1 MWNWQQKDWPNFS
14 YNEHALKELEEQFLK
29 NSGEHSGAL
38 KHISDEDK
46 ELLKVELLS
55 EEALKTSEIEGEF
68 LDRDSLQS
76 SIGRQFGLK
85 TDNRKVPPAEQGV
98 AAMMVDLYKTF
109 DAPLSHEYLWQW
121 NKMLINGQQN
131 IKIGAYRDSKDSMR
145 IVSGAIY
152 DPTIHFEAPPADALH
167 KEMEAFVRWFNETSK
182 QGTTPLPALTRAAIA
197 HLYFV
202 CIHPFEDGNG
212 RISRSLAEKSLAQSL
227 NQPTLISLA
236 YTIERAKKD
245 YYAGLERNNKD
256 IEITDWIVYFAK
268 TVLDAQANTIKRIEF
283 IIEKTKLYGNLR
295 EQMNRRQEKVI
306 ERMFREGIDGF
317 KGGLSAENYIAI
329 TSAPRATVTRD
340 LNNLVAIGALV
351 KTGQLKHTRYYL
363 NIAGQLP
370 DDKPTTEKD

>member
-1 MWNWQQKDWPNFS
+1 MWNWQQKNWPNFS
-14 YNEHALKELEEQFLK
+14 YNEDALKELEEQFLK

-76 SIGRQFGLK
+76 YIGRQFGLK

-131 IKIGAYRDSKDSMR
+131 IKIGAYRDSEDPMY
-145 IVSGAIY
+145 IVSSGRY
-152 DPTIHFEAPPADALH
+152 DPIIHFEAPPADTLH

-212 RISRSLAEKSLAQSL
+212 RISRSLAEKSLSQSL

-245 YYAGLERNNKD
+245 YYAGLERNNKNT
-256 IEITDWIVYFAK
+256 EITDWIVYFAE
-268 TVLDAQANTIKRIEF
+268 TVLDAQANTHKRIEF
-283 IIEKTKLYGNLR
+283 IIEKTKLYDNLR
-295 EQMNRRQEKVI
+295 EQMNWRQEKVI

-317 KGGLSAENYIAI
+317 KGGLSAKNYIAI

-340 LNNLVAIGALV
+340 LNNLVAIGTLV
-351 KTGQLKHTRYYL
+351 KIGQLKHARYYL

>member
-1 MWNWQQKDWPNFS
+1 MWNWQQKNWPNFS

-76 SIGRQFGLK
+76 YIGHQFGLK
-85 TDNRKVPPAEQGV
+85 TDNRKVPPAERGI

-131 IKIGAYRDSKDSMR
+131 IKIGAYRDSEDPMR

-212 RISRSLAEKSLAQSL
+212 RISKSLAEKSLAQSL

-268 TVLDAQANTIKRIEF
+268 TVLDAQANTHKRIEF
-283 IIEKTKLYGNLR
+283 IIEKTKLYGSLR
-295 EQMNRRQEKVI
+295 EQMNPRQEKVI

-317 KGGLSAENYIAI
+317 KGGLSAKNYIAI

-370 DDKPTTEKD
+370 DDKSTTEKD